1 MPLKPSYFSLFFYVA
16 LSLVIQAACL
26 VLFNLSQF
34 GQNPFPQ
41 LPVAVIVFFGLLFV
55 SPLMGLL
62 GSASAREKGSSLTV
76 ALILNALLYLLIQNE
91 VPGASWYFLAP
102 LLAIGTAFVLPRA
115 FPKNAALMA
124 AMLVYI
130 VCTLLANYTF
140 DSFIPLPLYGLV
152 NVGTLFFGVTFTQRD
167 RVHGYGRKYAYLMIA
182 IAALSNV
189 VVALSLGTPLRYVAV
204 GFLAIMLSEVAD
216 TEVYQRFIDRRWITR
231 VATSNA
237 VSIPID
243 TIVFT
248 VLAFYGEAWATPAWM
263 LEVIVTDMIVK
274 LIVGFLAA
282 IRVIAK
288 EKQQSLKAV

>member
-1 MPLKPSYFSLFFYVA
+1 MFWLRSGFYVT
-16 LSLVIQAACL
+16 LSLLIQAACL
-26 VLFNLSQF
+26 LLFKLSQF

-62 GSASAREKGSSLTV
+62 ANETERIKGSSLTL
-76 ALILNALLYLLIQNE
+76 AILLNAVLFFFIRSLA
-91 VPGASWYFLAP
+91 PGASWYVLAP
-102 LLAIGTAFVLPRA
+102 LVALITAFILPRL
-115 FPKNAALMA
+115 FPKNAALIA

-167 RVHGYGRKYAYLMIA
+167 RVHQYGKRYAYLMIG
-182 IAALSNV
+182 IAALSNI

-204 GFLAIMLSEVAD
+204 GFLAIILSEGAD

-231 VATSNA
+231 VTTSNA

-248 VLAFYGEAWATPAWM
+248 VLAFYGEEWATAAWM
-263 LEVIVTDMIVK
+263 REVILTDIVVK
-274 LIVGFLAA
+274 VIVGFLAA
-282 IRVIAK
+282 IRVMGT
-288 EKQQSLKAV
+288 EKQRSLEAM